1 MSNKQKTY
9 NSEFKG
15 KVALELIKEEKTF
28 SEICSKYEIHP
39 SIGARW
45 KKEAIDGIKS
55 IFETKEDIRIKQL
68 SEENEKLY
76 TQIGKSKIEIEYLK
90 KKLGM

>member
-9 NSEFKG
+9 TSEFKG

-28 SEICSKYEIHP
+28 SELCSKYEIHP
-39 SIGARW
+39 SVGARW
-45 KKEAIDGIKS
+45 KKEAIEGLKN
-55 IFETKEDIRIKQL
+55 IFETKEDERIKKL

-76 TQIGKSKIEIEYLK
+76 TQIGKTKVELEYLK

>member
-1 MSNKQKTY
+1 MSNNKKTY
-9 NSEFKG
+9 TSEFKG
-15 KVALELIKEEKTF
+15 KVALELIKEESTF

-39 SIGARW
+39 SVGARW

-55 IFETKEDIRIKQL
+55 IFETKEDIRIKEL
-68 SEENEKLY
+68 SEENENLY

>member
-9 NSEFKG
+9 TSDFKG
-15 KVALELIKEEKTF
+15 KVALELIKEESTF

-39 SIGARW
+39 SVGARW
-45 KKEAIDGIKS
+45 KKEAIEGLRQV
-55 IFETKEDIRIKQL
+55 FETKEDIRIKLL

-76 TQIGKSKIEIEYLK
+76 TQIGKSNIEIEYLK
-90 KKLGM
+90 KKLGT